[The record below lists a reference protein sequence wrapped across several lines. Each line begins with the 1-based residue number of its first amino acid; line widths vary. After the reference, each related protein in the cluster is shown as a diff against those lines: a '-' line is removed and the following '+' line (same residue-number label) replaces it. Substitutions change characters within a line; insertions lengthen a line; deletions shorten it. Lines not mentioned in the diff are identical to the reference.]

1 MLHITNGSVVAG
13 LLRAL
18 GLKGDLVTWDDVL
31 HEGPVQAGLSVA
43 TLRASRAAF
52 LAKCG
57 WGDAVQI
64 AQELAARDEAVIGA
78 ARHDEVVLWF
88 EHDLYDQLQLLQVLD
103 LLPTGSRPRI
113 SAVAPEGYLGKHS
126 PAHLAT
132 LFTRRR
138 EVDLS
143 ARAAARR
150 AWAAFR
156 SSDPRALMDAV
167 PHLGALPHLPGAML
181 RHLQQFPSV
190 TNGLS
195 RTEAQAL
202 AAIAGGAA
210 RVADVYVQSHHDSE
224 NAIFMGDAGFLLHI
238 RGLVEG
244 PVPLVIVVRRHA
256 PSGSLSLED
265 SVALSEEGER
275 VLAGTADRVRLCG
288 IERWLGGVHLSGRGP
303 MWRWDETTRTVR
315 LA

>member
-18 GLKGDLVTWDDVL
+18 GLKGDLISWDDLL

-43 TLRASRAAF
+43 ALRGSRAAF
-52 LAKCG
+52 LARCG
-57 WGDAVQI
+57 SGEAGQI
-64 AQELAARDEAVIGA
+64 AQQLQSRDEAVIGA
-78 ARHDEVVLWF
+78 SRHDEVVLWF
-88 EHDLYDQLQLLQVLD
+88 EHDLYDQLQLLQVLNT
-103 LLPTGSRPRI
+103 LPNGGRPRI
-113 SAVAPEGYLGKHS
+113 TAVAPEGYLGNHS

-138 EVDLS
+138 EVDAADRAT
-143 ARAAARR
+143 ART

-156 SSDPRALMDAV
+156 SSDPRALADAI
-167 PHLGALPHLPGAML
+167 PHLGALPHLPAAMR

-190 TNGLS
+190 SNGLS

-210 RVADVYVQSHHDSE
+210 RVADVYVQSHHE
-224 NAIFMGDAGFLLHI
+224 REEAIFMGDTGFLIHI
-238 RGLVEG
+238 RGLVES
-244 PVPLVIVVRRHA
+244 PNPLVIVVRRHA
-256 PSGSLSLED
+256 PSGSLALED
-265 SVALSEEGER
+265 TVALTEDGER
-275 VLAGTADRVRLCG
+275 VLEGTADRVRLCG
-288 IERWLGGVHLSGRGP
+288 IDRWLGGVHLSGRGP
-303 MWRWDETTRTVR
+303 MWRWDEAARTIR